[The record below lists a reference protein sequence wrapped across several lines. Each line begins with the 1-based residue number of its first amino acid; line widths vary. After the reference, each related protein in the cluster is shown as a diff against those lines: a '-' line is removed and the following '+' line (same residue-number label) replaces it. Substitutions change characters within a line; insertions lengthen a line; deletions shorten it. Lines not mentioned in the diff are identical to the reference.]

1 MNLEKFSDRFV
12 ADENGIWK
20 GSDNSSIFYPED
32 GNLRCFLLEDT
43 SFWFQHR
50 NECIISAI
58 KGFPPNG
65 PILDVGGGN
74 GYVTR
79 RMIDEG
85 FKAIL
90 LEPGPLGA
98 FNAKT
103 QRHIPDV
110 ICSTLENAHFNP
122 NSLDAIGLFDIIE
135 HIENDQEFVKH
146 VYSILKPAGLL
157 YITTPAH
164 HWLWSLS
171 DVSAQHFRR
180 YDKEMVVDLL
190 EGKFDILFFTYFF
203 GWLIIPIYFLRVV
216 PFRLGLLRKKNLLD
230 SETEHGASGGITV
243 RILSA
248 LLKGETRKIKR
259 QIPQS
264 LGTTCLLVARKRAFS
279 RSIVT

>member
-1 MNLEKFSDRFV
+1 MSLEKLSNRLT

-20 GSDNSSIFYPED
+20 NSDNSSIFYPEV
-32 GNLRCFLLEDT
+32 GNREYFLLEDS

-58 KGFPPNG
+58 KRFPPNG
-65 PILDVGGGN
+65 PIMDVGGGN

-90 LEPGPLGA
+90 LEPGFTGA

-110 ICSTLENAHFNP
+110 ICSTFENAYLIP

-135 HIENDQEFVKH
+135 HIEDDQEFVRH
-146 VYSILKPAGLL
+146 VYAVLKPAGLL

-164 HWLWSLS
+164 QWLWSLS
-171 DVSAQHFRR
+171 DVSGQHFRR
-180 YDKEMVVDLL
+180 YNQRMFVDLL
-190 EGKFDILFFTYFF
+190 GEKFDIIFFTYFF
-203 GWLIIPIYFLRVV
+203 GWLVV
-216 PFRLGLLRKKNLLD
+216 PIF
-230 SETEHGASGGITV
+230 
-243 RILSA
+243 
-248 LLKGETRKIKR
+248 
-259 QIPQS
+259 
-264 LGTTCLLVARKRAFS
+264 F
-279 RSIVT
+279 